1 MFLSAGESSGD
12 LHGAHLARQ
21 LLDRDPSLRLVGLGG
36 SRMRDAGVELLADL
50 DTLAVMG
57 LAEVIRSLPRLALLR
72 WRVRRHL
79 RREGVDLLVPIDYPG
94 FNLSLACHAHG
105 LGIPVLYYI
114 APQVW
119 AWRASRAKKL
129 AECADRVCVVLP
141 FEEEFLADYGVDVRF
156 VGHPLLD
163 GDVPGGRPG
172 HADVVRDGRTS
183 GDGDAPSDADAAARE
198 AGPAPGGDPDDRDG
212 APADG
217 SGGGAPVLGLFP
229 GSRAQE
235 VEQMLPPFL
244 EASRLLRR
252 EWPDLR
258 VLVARAPDL
267 PRSLFPVRGVEVDRP
282 DAVLT
287 AARAALTKS
296 GTVTLQLALADVPM
310 VVGHRM
316 NPLTY
321 LVARKLVRVEHVALA
336 NLVAGRGVV
345 PELLQD
351 DLTPEALARAAA
363 PFLRRGDPERKRV
376 REGLEEVRSR
386 LGEPGCSARVA
397 REAFRLL
404 EAGA

>member
-1 MFLSAGESSGD
+1 MTGPGRPGPGRTVFLSAGESSGD
-12 LHGAHLARQ
+12 LHGAHLARE
-21 LLDRDPSLRLVGLGG
+21 LLERDPGLRLVGLGG

-57 LAEVIRSLPRLALLR
+57 FAEVVRSLPRLLLLR
-72 WRVRRHL
+72 RRVRRYL
-79 RREGVDLLVPIDYPG
+79 RREGVDLLIPIDYPG

-105 LGIPVLYYI
+105 MGLSVLYYI

-119 AWRASRAKKL
+119 AWRASRARKL

-141 FEEEFLADYGVDVRF
+141 FEEEFLAEYGADVRF

-163 GDVPGGRPG
+163 GEGPTAG
-172 HADVVRDGRTS
+172 
-183 GDGDAPSDADAAARE
+183 SDD
-198 AGPAPGGDPDDRDG
+198 
-212 APADG
+212 
-217 SGGGAPVLGLFP
+217 APVLGVFP

-235 VEQMLPPFL
+235 VERMLPPFL

-252 EWPDLR
+252 EISDLR
-258 VLVARAPDL
+258 VRVARAPDL
-267 PRSLFPVRGVEVDRP
+267 PRSLFPARAVELDSP
-282 DAVLT
+282 EAVLAT
-287 AARAALTKS
+287 ARAALTKS
-296 GTVTLQLALADVPM
+296 GTVTLQLALAGVPM

-316 NPLTY
+316 NRLTF
-321 LVARKLVRVEHVALA
+321 LLARRLVRVDHVALV
-336 NLVAGRGVV
+336 NLVAGRGLV

-351 DLTPEALARAAA
+351 DVTPGGLARTVE
-363 PFLRRGDPERKRV
+363 PFLRPGDPERR
-376 REGLEEVRSR
+376 RMLEGLQEVRSR

>member
-57 LAEVIRSLPRLALLR
+57 FAEVIRSLPRLALLR

-141 FEEEFLADYGVDVRF
+141 FEEEFLAEYGVDVRF

-163 GDVPGGRPG
+163 GDVPGDVPGGRPG
-172 HADVVRDGRTS
+172 EGPGDVIG
-183 GDGDAPSDADAAARE
+183 
-198 AGPAPGGDPDDRDG
+198 DG
-212 APADG
+212 AP
-217 SGGGAPVLGLFP
+217 SGGPVLGLFP

-235 VEQMLPPFL
+235 VDQMLPPFL

-267 PRSLFPVRGVEVDRP
+267 PRSLFPPRGIEVDRP
-282 DAVLT
+282 DAVLS

-321 LVARKLVRVEHVALA
+321 LVARRLVRVEHVALA

-363 PFLRRGDPERKRV
+363 PLLRPGDPERERV
-376 REGLEEVRSR
+376 REGLKEVRSR
-386 LGEPGCSARVA
+386 LGEPGCSARVT

-404 EAGA
+404 EART